1 VTERDAAPAAAE
13 AAPEAA
19 EAAPAAASESNSR
32 NLLMRVVVAA
42 VLIPL
47 AVAIAYAGGWLW
59 TALVTAAAIGLFVE
73 WLAVVGLAGA
83 LALAIRGGVALA
95 LGGICFAVG
104 RIDAALIVLA
114 IGLVAIASTAPDRR
128 SWAAAGFCYAAAAE
142 IASVLLR
149 LDPVKGFAA
158 LMFVLVIVWVTDSG
172 GYFAGRG
179 IGGPKL
185 WPSVSPKKTWAGA
198 VGGFAASLAVACGF
212 AAFDLGRTV
221 PLLISAAIL
230 SVASQL
236 GDLFESAVK
245 RRFGVKDSS
254 HIIPGHGGL
263 MDRLDGFVAAV
274 VLAAIFGFLRG
285 GADGVGRGLMVW

>member
-1 VTERDAAPAAAE
+1 V
-13 AAPEAA
+13 
-19 EAAPAAASESNSR
+19 
-32 NLLMRVVVAA
+32 MRIAVAA

-59 TALVTAAAIGLFVE
+59 TALVTLAAIGLFVE
-73 WLAVVGLAGA
+73 WLAIVGLAGA
-83 LALAIRGGVALA
+83 TRVTVPGVTALAAAGL
-95 LGGICFAVG
+95 CFAIG
-104 RIDAALIVLA
+104 RLDAALIVLA
-114 IGLVAIASTAPDRR
+114 VGFAAVVSIAPERR
-128 SWAAAGFCYAAAAE
+128 GWAAAGFLYAAAAE
-142 IASVLLR
+142 IASVLVR
-149 LDPVKGFAA
+149 VDPAKGFAA
-158 LMFVLVIVWVTDSG
+158 LMFVLLIVWVTDSG

-185 WPSVSPKKTWAGA
+185 WPRVSPKKTWAGA
-198 VGGFAASLAVACGF
+198 AGGFAASLAVAAGF
-212 AAFDLGRTV
+212 AAFDLGRIG
-221 PLLISAAIL
+221 PLLMLSGAL
-230 SVASQL
+230 SVVSQL

-274 VLAAIFGFLRG
+274 VVAALFGLLRG

>member
-1 VTERDAAPAAAE
+1 MTEGDAAPAAAG
-13 AAPEAA
+13 
-19 EAAPAAASESNSR
+19 ESSSR

-59 TALVTAAAIGLFVE
+59 AALVTAAAIGLFVE
-73 WLAVVGLAGA
+73 WLSVVGLAGA
-83 LALAIRGGVALA
+83 TALSIRGGVALA

-114 IGLVAIASTAPDRR
+114 LGLISVLWTAPERR
-128 SWAAAGFCYAAAAE
+128 GWAAAGFCYAAAAE

-149 LDPVKGFAA
+149 LDPAKGFAA

-198 VGGFAASLAVACGF
+198 VGGFAASLAVAGAF
-212 AAFDLGRTV
+212 AEFDLGRTV
-221 PLLISAAIL
+221 PLLVSAAIL

-245 RRFGVKDSS
+245 RRFGIKDSS
-254 HIIPGHGGL
+254 HLIPGHGGL
-263 MDRLDGFVAAV
+263 MDRLDGFLTA
-274 VLAAIFGFLRG
+274 VLAAVMVGLARG
-285 GADGVGRGLMVW
+285 GLDGAAHGLLVW

>member
-1 VTERDAAPAAAE
+1 VTEEKAAPAAT
-13 AAPEAA
+13 
-19 EAAPAAASESNSR
+19 SDSR
-32 NLLMRVVVAA
+32 NLVMRIAVAA
-42 VLIPL
+42 VLIPF
-47 AVAIAYAGGWLW
+47 AVATAWAGGWLW
-59 TALVTAAAIGLFVE
+59 STLVTLAAIGLFVE
-73 WLAVVGLAGA
+73 WLAIVGLAGVTRVMVPGVAA
-83 LALAIRGGVALA
+83 LAVA
-95 LGGICFAVG
+95 GICLAVNRLDTALVVLG
-104 RIDAALIVLA
+104 VGLAAVA
-114 IGLVAIASTAPDRR
+114 AIAPERR
-128 SWAAAGFCYAAAAE
+128 NWTAAGFLYAAAAQ

-158 LMFVLVIVWVTDSG
+158 LMFVLLIVWVTDSG

-185 WPSVSPKKTWAGA
+185 WPRVSPKKTWAGA
-198 VGGFAASLAVACGF
+198 IGGLAASLAVAAGF
-212 AAFDLGRTV
+212 VMFDLGRMG
-221 PLLISAAIL
+221 PLLLISGAL
-230 SVASQL
+230 SAVSQL

-274 VLAAIFGFLRG
+274 FVAAVFGFLRG

>member
-1 VTERDAAPAAAE
+1 MTEGKAAPAAAE
-13 AAPEAA
+13 AAPAAA
-19 EAAPAAASESNSR
+19 ETAPESNSR
-32 NLLMRVVVAA
+32 NLLMRIVVAA

-47 AVAIAYAGGWLW
+47 AVAIAYFGGWLW
-59 TALVTAAAIGLFVE
+59 IALVTAAAIGLFVE

-83 LALAIRGGVALA
+83 VALAIRGGVALA

-104 RIDAALIVLA
+104 RIDAALIVLT
-114 IGLVAIASTAPDRR
+114 IGLVAVVSTAPDRR

-149 LDPVKGFAA
+149 LDPVMGFAA

-185 WPSVSPKKTWAGA
+185 WPRVSPKKTWAGA
-198 VGGFAASLAVACGF
+198 VGGFVASLAVGYGF
-212 AAFDLGRTV
+212 AVFDLGRTV
-221 PLLISAAIL
+221 PLLLAAAVL

-236 GDLFESAVK
+236 GDLLESAVK

-274 VLAAIFGFLRG
+274 VLAALFGFLRG
-285 GADGVGRGLMVW
+285 GADGVGRGLMIW